1 MMLRIMSVEF
11 LKLRRKLVWLLVLL
25 GPLGVVA
32 LQAVNF
38 GLRYDY
44 LTKQYADDLWG
55 GLIDNVSM
63 LMLPTLFIGLTIL
76 ASMTAGIDHQM
87 NTWKQTLALP
97 VNRASIFA
105 GKFAVTA
112 ILLLCSSTLLVPF
125 TLLLGFLLDFGFE
138 ELPLADLAMTVYYPF
153 LAIMPFIALQVWL
166 SVAMHNQAL
175 PLTVGIIG
183 MIAGMFASQFPDWM
197 PWKWPSLI
205 NDRDMPLYSVG
216 AGLTLGLI
224 VMLLG
229 MCQFVRKDVR

>member
-11 LKLRRKLVWLLVLL
+11 LKLKRKLVWLLVLL
-25 GPLGVVA
+25 GPFGVIA

-44 LTKQYADDLWG
+44 LTQIYAEDLWG
-55 GLIDNVSM
+55 GLIHNVSM

-87 NTWKQTLALP
+87 NAWKQTMALP
-97 VNRASIFA
+97 VGKARIFF

-125 TLLLGFLLDFGFE
+125 TVALGILLGFGVE
-138 ELPLADLAMTVYYPF
+138 GMPIVDLMTTVYYPF
-153 LAIMPFIALQVWL
+153 LAIMPFVALQVGL
-166 SVAMHNQAL
+166 SVIIHNQAL

-197 PWKWPSLI
+197 PWKWPYLI
-205 NDRDMPLYSVG
+205 NAWDLPLYSVG
-216 AGLTLGLI
+216 AGLALGLI
-224 VMLLG
+224 VLLLG
-229 MCQFVRKDVR
+229 MYQFVRKDVR